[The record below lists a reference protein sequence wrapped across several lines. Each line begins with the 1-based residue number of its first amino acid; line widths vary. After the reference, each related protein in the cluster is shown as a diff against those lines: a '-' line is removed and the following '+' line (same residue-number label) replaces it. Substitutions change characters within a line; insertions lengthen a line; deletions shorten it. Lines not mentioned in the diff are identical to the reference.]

1 MSYDFYR
8 VIMCDKLSHLASL
21 FLSLYNS
28 KPSLK
33 RLDEAHDEHDV
44 QSIRKWTRKI
54 SLISFSNI
62 IKLNFFSLPACRT
75 REMRRTLVLCMKNNF
90 YDSILV
96 FYCLLMYV
104 ANFSLLFDNVSASSR
119 LVFNK
124 TERAR
129 EVKAQK
135 MMIFHDNMTKFVS
148 VDQERGMLILAYF

>member
-1 MSYDFYR
+1 MMSYDFYR

-21 FLSLYNS
+21 FLSLYNF

-33 RLDEAHDEHDV
+33 RLDEAHDEHHV

-62 IKLNFFSLPACRT
+62 IKLNFFFPPLLPASRT
-75 REMRRTLVLCMKNNF
+75 QEMRRTLVLCMKNNF

-104 ANFSLLFDNVSASSR
+104 ANFSSFLITFLPRHGWFFFIKLNRPEKRKHKKNDDSSW
-119 LVFNK
+119 
-124 TERAR
+124 
-129 EVKAQK
+129 
-135 MMIFHDNMTKFVS
+135 
-148 VDQERGMLILAYF
+148 